1 VTLDIGW
8 FSTGRGEGSRKLL
21 AAVHREIAAGRLD
34 ARIAMV
40 FCNRDPGED
49 EKTDIFLDLVRGYD
63 LPLVTFS
70 SRDFRRRLGEKPV
83 RKGQTLPEW
92 RSEYDRE
99 VMRLLETYPFEIGV
113 LAGYMLIFAEEFA
126 QTYDL
131 LNLHPAA
138 PGGQK
143 GVWQDLIWELIETR
157 AERAGVMMHLATPE
171 LDEGPPVAYCTYSIR
186 GDQFDDLWNEIE
198 GRSLRDIQAKEGEAN
213 QLFMEIRRHGVA
225 REIPLVIETL
235 RAFAEGGLR
244 INAKRVVGTSGSPIA
259 PFDLTE
265 EIERTVASALA

>member
-1 VTLDIGW
+1 
-8 FSTGRGEGSRKLL
+8 
-21 AAVHREIAAGRLD
+21 
-34 ARIAMV
+34 
-40 FCNRDPGED
+40 
-49 EKTDIFLDLVRGYD
+49 
-63 LPLVTFS
+63 
-70 SRDFRRRLGEKPV
+70 
-83 RKGQTLPEW
+83 
-92 RSEYDRE
+92 
-99 VMRLLETYPFEIGV
+99 
-113 LAGYMLIFAEEFA
+113 
-126 QTYDL
+126 
-131 LNLHPAA
+131 
-138 PGGQK
+138 
-143 GVWQDLIWELIETR
+143 
-157 AERAGVMMHLATPE
+157 MMHLATPE